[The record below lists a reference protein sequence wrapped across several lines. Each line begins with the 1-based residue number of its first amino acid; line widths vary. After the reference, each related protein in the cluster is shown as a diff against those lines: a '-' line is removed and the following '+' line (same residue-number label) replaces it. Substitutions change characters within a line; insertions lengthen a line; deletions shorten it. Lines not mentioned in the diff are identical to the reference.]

1 MTVTLGFIT
10 KRPVVAFASF
20 VQCVES
26 VKSPAKPI
34 GQSASNASVI
44 VGVLPKVIVT
54 GEVKTFL
61 H

>member
-10 KRPVVAFASF
+10 KRPVSAFASP
-20 VQCVES
+20 VQCPEVP
-26 VKSPAKPI
+26 KLPAKPI
-34 GQSASNASVI
+34 VPSASNASVI